1 MKSICV
7 FCGSSKGSSPKY
19 AKLARHIGKSL
30 ADQKIKLV
38 YGAGNIGLMGE
49 AADAA
54 LKAGGEV
61 LGVIPKFLK
70 HKEVCHP
77 GLTELV
83 VTTTMHE
90 RKWIMDER
98 SDGVIVLPGGF
109 GTLDEFFEILT
120 WKQLGLLSKPIGIL
134 NVDGFYDHLIA
145 HAQHMVNE
153 GFVRQSN
160 LDLYCVADNLTE
172 LLEIMKV
179 PSNQKEEKWL

>member
-7 FCGSSKGSSPKY
+7 FCGSSKGTSPKY
-19 AKLARHIGKSL
+19 VELARSVGKYL
-30 ADQKIKLV
+30 AEQKIKLV

-49 AADAA
+49 AAEAA

-61 LGVIPKFLK
+61 LGVIPQFLK
-70 HKEVCHP
+70 HKEVYHT

-83 VTTTMHE
+83 ITTTMHE

-134 NVDGFYDHLIA
+134 NVEGFYDHLLA
-145 HAQHMVNE
+145 HANHMVRE
-153 GFVRQSN
+153 GFVRESN
-160 LDLYCVADNLTE
+160 LGLYCVADNLTDLI
-172 LLEIMKV
+172 LLMDA
-179 PSNQKEEKWL
+179 PSNQTEEKWL